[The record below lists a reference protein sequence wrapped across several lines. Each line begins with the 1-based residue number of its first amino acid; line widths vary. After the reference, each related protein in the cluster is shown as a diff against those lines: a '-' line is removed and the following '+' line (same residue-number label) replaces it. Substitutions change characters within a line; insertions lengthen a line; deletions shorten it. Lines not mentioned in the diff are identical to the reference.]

1 MTRTFVP
8 SAAQQNYFDWIDGF
22 SGNCILEAVAGA
34 GKTTTILEGCKRMR
48 GRIWLG
54 VYNTK
59 MAKEIK
65 EKVARDP
72 LLKQRRD
79 LYTSTFHSAG
89 YSALRFSFGRNH
101 RLEVDDKKVGNIA
114 KRLAGDNEELIAYTT
129 GAIKIVDMAK
139 NRGIGALVPLGDYNA
154 WISMIEH
161 FDLEGDLPEDTD
173 MTRMVRFCQQILTE
187 SNNDLDRIDY
197 SDMVYLPI
205 QRKLRMLQHEWVL
218 VDEAQDTNPTRRA
231 LARKLLAPNGRLIA
245 VGDPYQAIFGFTG
258 ADNDSLEQIEQ
269 DFEAIKLPLTITYRC
284 PKAVVKHAQ
293 QWVSHIEAGDTAP
306 EGEVLEIEYDK
317 LLDMVTVNDAILC
330 RYNKYLVNLCF
341 KLIRAG
347 VPAKIEG
354 RNIGEGLIAMTKKW
368 KVVKLD
374 ALKGRVESFMERE
387 VRKALDKG
395 QDDKADRITDQ
406 CETMLVLINRGVE
419 QNVSDVKGLADMIR
433 SMFEDGTADKPVV
446 TLCSCHKSKGLEW
459 DRVFLL
465 GRSELMPGQYATQP
479 WQQQQE
485 INLIYVAV
493 TRAKKTLIE
502 VTGVKEEKDQTKDS
516 SYGGK

>member
-1 MTRTFVP
+1 MLFRSYST
-8 SAAQQNYFDWIDGF
+8 SA
-22 SGNCILEAVAGA
+22 V
-34 GKTTTILEGCKRMR
+34 
-48 GRIWLG
+48 
-54 VYNTK
+54 
-59 MAKEIK
+59 
-65 EKVARDP
+65 
-72 LLKQRRD
+72 
-79 LYTSTFHSAG
+79 
-89 YSALRFSFGRNH
+89 
-101 RLEVDDKKVGNIA
+101 
-114 KRLAGDNEELIAYTT
+114 
-129 GAIKIVDMAK
+129 KIVDMAK
-139 NRGIGALVPLGDYNA
+139 NRGIGALVPMGDYNA
-154 WISMIEH
+154 WVSMIEH
-161 FDLEGDLPEDTD
+161 FDLEGALPEDAHLPT
-173 MTRMVRFCQQILTE
+173 VIRFCQQILTE
-187 SNNDLDRIDY
+187 SNNNLDVIDY
-197 SDMVYLPI
+197 SDMVYLPL

-231 LARKLLAPNGRLIA
+231 LARKLLAPNGRLVA

-306 EGEVLEIEYDK
+306 EGEVLEIDYAD
-317 LLDMVTVNDAILC
+317 LLPMVTVNDAILC

-341 KLIRAG
+341 KLIRNG
-347 VPAKIEG
+347 IPAKIEG
-354 RNIGEGLIAMTKKW
+354 RNVGEGLIAMTKKW

-374 ALKGRVESFMERE
+374 ALKNRVEAFMERE
-387 VRKALDKG
+387 VKKALDK
-395 QDDKADRITDQ
+395 QQEDKADRIADQ

-419 QNVSDVKGLADMIR
+419 QNVADVKGLADMIR

-465 GRSELMPGQYATQP
+465 GRAELMPSQYAVQE

-493 TRAKKTLIE
+493 TRAKQTLVE
-502 VTGVKEEKDQTKDS
+502 VNGVKEEKDQSSDT
-516 SYGGK
+516 SYGGQPA